1 MAASTI
7 EGKIAD
13 LLLTRL
19 GTLPFS
25 PAYQIAMPN
34 RPFKPPLLTV
44 ASGGAKVGDALTYLE
59 ARILT
64 NNTVNL
70 YYANSDPDMFQGIL
84 QITVVAPNG
93 QGSVKASDIAGE
105 IAADLKA
112 AQITGDGITIKIE
125 DRPSL
130 APMIQD
136 KDRIRIP
143 VSARYRVFA

>member
-1 MAASTI
+1 MAATTI

-25 PAYQIAMPN
+25 PAYEIAYPN
-34 RPFKPPLLTV
+34 VPFDPP
-44 ASGGAKVGDALTYLE
+44 AGTYLE

-64 NNTVNL
+64 NNTVNMFM
-70 YYANSDPDMFQGIL
+70 ADSDPDMFQGIL

-93 QGSVKASDIAGE
+93 EGIVSASDIAGE
-105 IAADLKA
+105 IAGDLKA
-112 AQITGDGITIKIE
+112 AQITGQGLTIKIE
-125 DRPSL
+125 DRPSI
-130 APMIQD
+130 APSMQEA
-136 KDRIRIP
+136 DRIRIP

>member
-1 MAASTI
+1 MAATTI

-25 PAYQIAMPN
+25 PAYQIAYPN
-34 RPFKPPLLTV
+34 VPFEPP
-44 ASGGAKVGDALTYLE
+44 AATYLE

-64 NNTVNL
+64 NRTVNL
-70 YYANSDPDMFQGIL
+70 YFANSDPDMFQGIL

-93 QGSVKASDIAGE
+93 EGAVNASDIAGE

-130 APMIQD
+130 APMMQD